1 MHFKNKVKNK
11 TETVKQRAQEDNF
24 KTLSIPSK
32 IIPRERDNC
41 STGFGLNPKQF
52 SRKTRDKTMEVAPV
66 NGNHGI
72 QMWMY

>member
-32 IIPRERDNC
+32 IIPRERETIVPLDLD
-41 STGFGLNPKQF
+41 STQSSFHEK
-52 SRKTRDKTMEVAPV
+52 REIKRWK
-66 NGNHGI
+66 
-72 QMWMY
+72 